1 MAFWTRLWNGDAVV
15 LVNVISFG
23 GVIPFDVCELAKIGD
38 ILVSETAVDVCVLW
52 FVGCVK
58 LVSVP
63 IKPVFQLWRRAPGP
77 VGSMQGRDVGIVGL

>member
-1 MAFWTRLWNGDAVV
+1 MV
-15 LVNVISFG
+15 LVNVISVG

-63 IKPVFQLWRRAPGP
+63 IMPVFQLCGVWCTG
-77 VGSMQGRDVGIVGL
+77 GGLSDRWEY